1 MRSLAGTVFV
11 VAAALASAC
20 SSIDPAAKAAI
31 DQRVAALQTSST
43 GFPPPAPGV
52 YLPLP
57 FAVGQWTQYKM
68 IDDKGQPSF
77 LTQKIVGQE
86 GDAIWLESVTESYQG
101 KTITKMLVA
110 FGNRMDPSQ
119 VQIRA
124 VKMKDKNGNV
134 TEMPEFAISAMQSSY
149 RTAVSSFVI
158 SWQGLPQENTMVP
171 AGRFDGTFKA
181 RTDAQWGPWHTV
193 ADSWSHPAVPLSGAV
208 RSQGVDHAFS
218 MELVAFGTSGAVAE
232 L

>member
-1 MRSLAGTVFV
+1 MRSLAGIVLV

-31 DQRVAALQTSST
+31 DQRVATLQTSST
-43 GFPPPAPGV
+43 GFPPPSPGV

-68 IDDKGQPSF
+68 INEKGEPSF

-101 KTITKMLVA
+101 KTIAKMLVA
-110 FGNRMDPSQ
+110 FGNRMDPGQ

-134 TEMPEFAISAMQSSY
+134 TEMPEFAISAMQSTY

-158 SWQGLPQENTMVP
+158 SWQGLPQENTTVP

-208 RSQGVDHAFS
+208 RSQGVDHPFT
-218 MELVAFGTSGAVAE
+218 MELIAFGTSGAVAE